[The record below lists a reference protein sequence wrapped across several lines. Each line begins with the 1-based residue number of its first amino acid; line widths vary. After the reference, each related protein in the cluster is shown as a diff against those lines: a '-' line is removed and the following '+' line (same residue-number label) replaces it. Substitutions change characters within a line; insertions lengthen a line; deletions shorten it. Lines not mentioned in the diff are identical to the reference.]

1 MCLAIPGK
9 IISITNQLD
18 ETFRFGKVSF
28 GGITK
33 EVNLCMVPEAKVD
46 DYVLVHVGVAIGIVD
61 EAEAKKVFSYLKDMG
76 EVEELEANHTQIK

>member
-18 ETFRFGKVSF
+18 ETFRQGKVSF

-33 EVNLCMVPEAKVD
+33 EVNLCMVPEAQIN
-46 DYVLVHVGVAIGIVD
+46 DYVLVHVGVAIGIID
-61 EAEAKKVFSYLKDMG
+61 EEEARITFEYLKQMG
-76 EVEELEANHTQIK
+76 EVDELKETT